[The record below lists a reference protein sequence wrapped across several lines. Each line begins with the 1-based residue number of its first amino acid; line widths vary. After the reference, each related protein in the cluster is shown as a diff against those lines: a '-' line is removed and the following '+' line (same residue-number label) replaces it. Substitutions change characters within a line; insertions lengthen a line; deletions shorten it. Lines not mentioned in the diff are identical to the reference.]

1 MNLNDKLLVAFGTIG
16 IFCSALLIGPLL
28 VVLAISYGFS
38 GKVSPEFTTLF
49 IAIVGANLLFA
60 AAIMFGARNSG
71 RGS

>member
-16 IFCSALLIGPLL
+16 IFCSAIVIGVFIVAL
-28 VVLAISYGFS
+28 VISYAFT
-38 GKVSPEFTTLF
+38 GKVSDDLITGA

-71 RGS
+71 RR